1 MNIEKQVLINV
12 LKYANELW
20 NEKNEDRSELVIT
33 FSGLPVSDLI
43 PLKSVIAKDS
53 IESSSD
59 SFDVDEI
66 GKIRNPVTKISIDL
80 GKLGFPAVDVSGT
93 IKNYCEKLRDGF
105 IYKDDIQIIRSPLIV
120 SYADN
125 PSDVLKSINIKKD
138 CFDLIG
144 NLSDDKSTN
153 LLFYANDILR
163 IDNYSFSYELCE
175 NFELNVAIDFLDYFN
190 HKEDNYVVKSN
201 CFKEEL
207 LDVLHDTEKECRC
220 LELFRYLDEILI
232 NTKARVGRYI
242 RRTSE
247 ASINAA
253 LKEISEKFLPMLSA
267 SIQTLTADILAL
279 VGNIVLLSNI
289 NFENILSVSNI
300 VFILISGFFDLIF
313 SFILHSRQ
321 KNLTLICEELL
332 ETEKELKEFNP
343 KDIKKISK
351 QIGKLKAQAN
361 NTKKLFRV
369 MLISIWIPIII
380 ALFFLYILGD
390 LRIPSIILVELVG

>member
-12 LKYANELW
+12 LKYANDLW

-80 GKLGFPAVDVSGT
+80 GKLGFPAADVSGT

-153 LLFYANDILR
+153 LLFYANDI
-163 IDNYSFSYELCE
+163 
-175 NFELNVAIDFLDYFN
+175 
-190 HKEDNYVVKSN
+190 
-201 CFKEEL
+201 
-207 LDVLHDTEKECRC
+207 
-220 LELFRYLDEILI
+220 
-232 NTKARVGRYI
+232 
-242 RRTSE
+242 
-247 ASINAA
+247 
-253 LKEISEKFLPMLSA
+253 
-267 SIQTLTADILAL
+267 
-279 VGNIVLLSNI
+279 
-289 NFENILSVSNI
+289 
-300 VFILISGFFDLIF
+300 
-313 SFILHSRQ
+313 
-321 KNLTLICEELL
+321 
-332 ETEKELKEFNP
+332 
-343 KDIKKISK
+343 
-351 QIGKLKAQAN
+351 
-361 NTKKLFRV
+361 
-369 MLISIWIPIII
+369 
-380 ALFFLYILGD
+380 
-390 LRIPSIILVELVG
+390 